1 VNQRPVFGI
10 VNTDSILYAPL
21 LGFFAFTGIPTSVS
35 GHLFLSVKLECM
47 SIKIQQFDPSNS
59 VDPEL
64 FEIYYELLIS
74 HVGDEVV

>member
-1 VNQRPVFGI
+1 
-10 VNTDSILYAPL
+10 
-21 LGFFAFTGIPTSVS
+21 
-35 GHLFLSVKLECM
+35 M